1 METTFEVLFERHR
14 REIHVHCY
22 RMLGSFEA
30 AEDVVQEAFLRSW
43 RARDS
48 FGDELNFRAWMY
60 KIATNCC
67 LDALRREKRRAASG
81 SGSPSEI
88 PWLTPYP
95 DELLDEVAPPD
106 EQPDA
111 VMVTRETI
119 SLAFLALIQQ
129 LPARQ
134 RAVLLMRDVLS
145 FSAAETASLLEM
157 SVASVTSAL
166 QRGRAKLADAGER
179 RVSAPSP
186 RERELLAGFIDA
198 HERCDT
204 AASIALM
211 REDIRVTM
219 PPMPYL
225 FEGIDGV
232 RPLMDDAWSMGEWRL
247 VATAANRMP
256 AAASYL
262 RRPGDSLFRAMKL
275 DVLRVDGGLV
285 AEVTTFGTPAFPWFR
300 LPETH

>member
-1 METTFEVLFERHR
+1 METTFEALFERHR
-14 REIHVHCY
+14 REVHVHCY
-22 RMLGSFEA
+22 RMLGSFDA

-43 RARDS
+43 RARES
-48 FGDELNFRAWMY
+48 FGGELNFRAWIY

-67 LDALRREKRRAASG
+67 LDALRREKRYGG
-81 SGSPSEI
+81 SASPSEL

-95 DELLDEVAPPD
+95 DELLDQIVAPGEEP
-106 EQPDA
+106 EA
-111 VMVTRETI
+111 IAVTRETI

-129 LPARQ
+129 LPPRQ

-145 FSAAETASLLEM
+145 FSAAETASALEM
-157 SVASVTSAL
+157 TVPAVTSAL
-166 QRGRAKLADAGER
+166 QRGRATLADAGER
-179 RVSAPSP
+179 RVSPPSP

-211 REDIRVTM
+211 REDIRVSM

-225 FEGIDGV
+225 FEGIDAV

-275 DVLRVDGGLV
+275 DVLWPHHGQVG
-285 AEVTTFGTPAFPWFR
+285 EVTTFGTPAFPWFG
-300 LPETH
+300 LPETL

>member
-1 METTFEVLFERHR
+1 METTFDALFERHR

-22 RMLGSFEA
+22 RMLGSFDG
-30 AEDVVQEAFLRSW
+30 AEDAVQEAFLRSW
-43 RARDS
+43 RARES
-48 FGDELNFRAWMY
+48 FDGELNFRAWMY

-111 VMVTRETI
+111 VIVTRETI

-179 RVSAPSP
+179 RVSPPSP

-285 AEVTTFGTPAFPWFR
+285 AEVTTFGTPAFPWFG
-300 LPETH
+300 LPETL